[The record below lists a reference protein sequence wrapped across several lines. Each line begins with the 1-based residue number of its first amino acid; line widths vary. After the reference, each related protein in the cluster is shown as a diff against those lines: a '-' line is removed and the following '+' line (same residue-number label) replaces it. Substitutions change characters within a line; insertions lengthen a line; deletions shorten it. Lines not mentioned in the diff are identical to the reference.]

1 MKKLLRSTFATLVL
15 VGFFGMGSTD
25 VCAWRTWRSRRNIAV
40 ATVDMLRGA
49 APRM

>member
-1 MKKLLRSTFATLVL
+1 MRVEDMAVTA
-15 VGFFGMGSTD
+15 D
-25 VCAWRTWRSRRNIAV
+25 IAV